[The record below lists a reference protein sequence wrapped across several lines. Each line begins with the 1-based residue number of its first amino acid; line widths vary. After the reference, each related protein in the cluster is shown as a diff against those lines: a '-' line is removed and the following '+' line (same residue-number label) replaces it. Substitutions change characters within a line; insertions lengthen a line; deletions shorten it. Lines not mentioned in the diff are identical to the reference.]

1 MLYILTP
8 CPLYTSREGKRAK
21 IYLVFSV
28 HELIIVF
35 VFPLSVLQR
44 GVRGKSHPFG
54 LHIQTMLK

>member
-8 CPLYTSREGKRAK
+8 CPLYTSREGERAK

-35 VFPLSVLQR
+35 VFPLSVFTER
-44 GVRGKSHPFG
+44 G
-54 LHIQTMLK
+54 